1 MLNLR
6 GLSEIINA
14 TYIGGYRAILIDGT
28 NKFAF
33 GLIRFQELISFN
45 HILPSKDLLNEDLES
60 SIFKLRKKAFQLV
73 PQSRNFP

>member
-14 TYIGGYRAILIDGT
+14 TYIGDYRATLIDGT
-28 NKFAF
+28 NKFAL
-33 GLIRFQELISFN
+33 GLIRFHEFISFN
-45 HILPSKDLLNEDLES
+45 HFLPLKDLLNEDLES
-60 SIFKLRKKAFQLV
+60 SIFELRKKAFQLV